1 MGVRHRKSSEVFLRL
16 QDGGIGVTNKQFV
29 ERMVP
34 MSKHTGER
42 LGPGMKRHPGET
54 EWVLSH
60 DVLREKEQQA
70 LGRSSGLRCS

>member
-1 MGVRHRKSSEVFLRL
+1 M
-16 QDGGIGVTNKQFV
+16 FV

-60 DVLREKEQQA
+60 DVLREKRTASLGPTLGAQEQPTQTLTLGTGA
-70 LGRSSGLRCS
+70 LRVTQGKE